1 MSFASRCDGPSV
13 GAIAPPERGA
23 KTDCNCLYHCVES
36 RAHSSDSWDGRQSTP
51 FRFSHVPFIVWINES
66 MAAIAIS
73 FRFKTVHLNHHLTP
87 LPFHFFS
94 FTSFHFP
101 FFILPFS
108 FLDIHGE
115 ARSNHLQ
122 NVHVHHL
129 YCANTMYYRSSKHL
143 LKVDELIEQRKL

>member
-87 LPFHFFS
+87 PPHFTLFHLPL
-94 FTSFHFP
+94 
-101 FFILPFS
+101 FILPFS
-108 FLDIHGE
+108 FLDVHGE
-115 ARSNHLQ
+115 ATFNRLQ
-122 NVHVHHL
+122 YVHVHHL
-129 YCANTMYYRSSKHL
+129 YSANTMYCRSSKHL